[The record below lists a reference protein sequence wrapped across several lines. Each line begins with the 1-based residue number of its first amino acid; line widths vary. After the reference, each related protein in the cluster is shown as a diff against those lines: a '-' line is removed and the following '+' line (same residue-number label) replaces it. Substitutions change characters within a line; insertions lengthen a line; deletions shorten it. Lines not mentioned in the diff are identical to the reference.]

1 MVQLYL
7 SVNGCLLISSLCIF
21 SIVFIKTEQ
30 VANTDNCIIQ
40 LNKKELVA
48 QTNVKGILTS
58 QTAASIC
65 NKSLHRQHIPLNS
78 SNKS

>member
-1 MVQLYL
+1 MVKLYL

-40 LNKKELVA
+40 LNQQELVA
-48 QTNVKGILTS
+48 QTPKKCKRHFDIS
-58 QTAASIC
+58 DS
-65 NKSLHRQHIPLNS
+65 SLYL
-78 SNKS
+78 